1 MRDRARQVADELVK
15 QLAGLSLDDQIGVVG
30 IICETLREA
39 ICDACPNGAKRVA
52 VICDHC
58 PNATSFGGVKLRE
71 GAVCGGF
78 APWQERRIKEF
89 LDAAKLL
96 AKDEA
101 RLLRKP

>member
-1 MRDRARQVADELVK
+1 
-15 QLAGLSLDDQIGVVG
+15 
-30 IICETLREA
+30 
-39 ICDACPNGAKRVA
+39 
-52 VICDHC
+52 
-58 PNATSFGGVKLRE
+58 VKLRE